1 MNVIEA
7 KKRKI
12 EIFSYIIG
20 LISFILLGKLI
31 GNNGVAYMAVIVES
45 ISLFV
50 LMIHGRSADLI
61 GRLIR
66 SRRKK
71 NQYKEAGE
79 LFKAIVMIQIIAAV
93 VMMVVYFFLTDI
105 LATVIFK
112 LPFLSVALKILTP
125 VIILSVLQSAVM
137 GYFQGMGSHM
147 PTVVSAVF
155 RQLLFLLFGLLLTG
169 RLVDYGTKVS
179 ALLNNADYTGMYGAV
194 GVCLAILIAE
204 FLVSLFLVI
213 VYIGSDKKKEQ
224 KKTEDGFQKMDSFSE
239 RFRLFGMMSLSAVVV
254 EVLKKLPFLA
264 GVLIFL
270 NKAEDISAAAD
281 TYGLFFRGVV
291 CLGAIPVFLI
301 IAGMLNTICKLTGS
315 AKAKENRVSRE
326 IIYAGLHYSWSMG
339 IYAGVCMA
347 VLAPQIGKL
356 LSQESAQLLEQYFTY
371 GAAIIVLLVVDVCI
385 WKMLQV
391 MGANKINTISLV
403 LMNLIFGVVYLLLL
417 SKDTDRI
424 LALCLGVMAGL
435 LVQGIVS
442 YIYASRKYVLV
453 PDVIRC
459 FVIPIL
465 AAGIMGLVVML
476 VQNLLSPHLGIVA
489 CLLLCLII
497 SGIVYLGVLIITRS
511 IKESE
516 VACVYGVLGRKI
528 FKMLIH

>member
-1 MNVIEA
+1 
-7 KKRKI
+7 
-12 EIFSYIIG
+12 
-20 LISFILLGKLI
+20 
-31 GNNGVAYMAVIVES
+31 
-45 ISLFV
+45 
-50 LMIHGRSADLI
+50 
-61 GRLIR
+61 
-66 SRRKK
+66 
-71 NQYKEAGE
+71 
-79 LFKAIVMIQIIAAV
+79 
-93 VMMVVYFFLTDI
+93 
-105 LATVIFK
+105 
-112 LPFLSVALKILTP
+112 
-125 VIILSVLQSAVM
+125 
-137 GYFQGMGSHM
+137 
-147 PTVVSAVF
+147 
-155 RQLLFLLFGLLLTG
+155 
-169 RLVDYGTKVS
+169 
-179 ALLNNADYTGMYGAV
+179 
-194 GVCLAILIAE
+194 
-204 FLVSLFLVI
+204 
-213 VYIGSDKKKEQ
+213 
-224 KKTEDGFQKMDSFSE
+224 
-239 RFRLFGMMSLSAVVV
+239 
-254 EVLKKLPFLA
+254 
-264 GVLIFL
+264 
-270 NKAEDISAAAD
+270 
-281 TYGLFFRGVV
+281 
-291 CLGAIPVFLI
+291 
-301 IAGMLNTICKLTGS
+301 
-315 AKAKENRVSRE
+315 
-326 IIYAGLHYSWSMG
+326 
-339 IYAGVCMA
+339 MA